1 MDGACVLGS
10 HNMLLYFLTLKVFTV
25 RTQDQPGTRGA
36 GWLCTGSSG
45 YCYRGYASC
54 HGGTAAGLQAAVAAM
69 AHSIWWRA
77 KVVLR
82 ENRLG
87 GRGLRQSGMVSAG
100 ARAEVNVTAR
110 SRDGPRAGA
119 NGTSTVG

>member
-1 MDGACVLGS
+1 MLDGCVR
-10 HNMLLYFLTLKVFTV
+10 V
-25 RTQDQPGTRGA
+25 
-36 GWLCTGSSG
+36 
-45 YCYRGYASC
+45 
-54 HGGTAAGLQAAVAAM
+54 AAVTATGVMLRAVVVRRQVCRQRSLLWP
-69 AHSIWWRA
+69 HSIWWRA